1 LPRYEILLRDEKQIP
16 TVVNLLKSMNIE
28 DAKVHPFAENVVHI
42 IFNTLKEVN
51 LSSIISSVNV
61 SRIWISKDGKT
72 ETITSKI
79 EFDFE

>member
-1 LPRYEILLRDEKQIP
+1 MILRDEKQIP
-16 TVVNLLKSMNIE
+16 TVVNLLKNMNVE
-28 DAKVHPFAENVVHI
+28 DVKVHPFAENVVHV

-51 LSSIISSVNV
+51 LSKIISSVNI

-72 ETITSKI
+72 ETITSEI

>member
-1 LPRYEILLRDEKQIP
+1 MILRDEKQIP
-16 TVVNLLKSMNIE
+16 TVVNLLKSMNVE
-28 DAKVHPFAENVVHI
+28 DVKVCPFAENVVHI

>member
-1 LPRYEILLRDEKQIP
+1 MILRDEKQIT

-28 DAKVHPFAENVVHI
+28 DVKVHPFAENVVHI

-51 LSSIISSVNV
+51 LSSIISSVNI

-72 ETITSKI
+72 ETLTSEI
-79 EFDFE
+79 EFNFE

>member
-1 LPRYEILLRDEKQIP
+1 MILRDEKQIP

-28 DAKVHPFAENVVHI
+28 DVKVHPFAENVVHI

-51 LSSIISSVNV
+51 LSRIISLVNI

-72 ETITSKI
+72 ETLTGEI
-79 EFDFE
+79 EFNFE